1 MKRILCNLFVILIC
15 GLSTNCFLNPLSQFV
30 TESIFP
36 TKENCPDCTE
46 QQLIGLAAVIKPNAN
61 GIKAFAF
68 DLSSSFS
75 NYCGAGICAGGITEA
90 QSNST
95 VTVAV
100 PNGAVVSALKAT
112 FSIPE
117 NSKLEVGGTLQ
128 VSGITVQ
135 DFTNPVVY
143 SFTDENGLKKDYT
156 VTVVLAAN
164 GDRVNG
170 AVVIFSS
177 GLDNYWTKCSY
188 GQVYRPG
195 FNDCQGKGS
204 TADDYGAITDT
215 LAYCS
220 TADASCDDGLFLTS
234 GPLMTA
240 CQSMQKDLP
249 AMQSLPGA
257 YSAIAPPPADLY
269 SGPNGSLMAGC
280 PGFKT
285 VNPCFAGGAGGIVCL
300 PGFAGIAIDT
310 TLFSETFSGDY
321 WTTTSCTSSTAAKI
335 SMLGPGLANA
345 SVKNIVSSGAKKA
358 LRCVRRNLS

>member
-1 MKRILCNLFVILIC
+1 MKRIFCNLILILLC

-30 TESIFP
+30 TDAIFP
-36 TKENCPDCTE
+36 TKENCPNCTE
-46 QQLIGLAAVIKPNAN
+46 QQLIALAAVIKPNAN
-61 GIKAFAF
+61 GIKAFGF

-75 NYCGAGICAGGITEA
+75 NFCASGICAGGITEA
-90 QSNST
+90 ESNST

-100 PNGAVVSALKAT
+100 PNGAIVSNLVAT
-112 FSIPE
+112 FSIPA
-117 NSKLEVGGTLQ
+117 NSKLEVAGVTQ
-128 VSGITVQ
+128 VSGVTAN
-135 DFTNPVVY
+135 DFTKPVTY
-143 SFTDENGLKKDYT
+143 SFIDENGLKKDYT
-156 VTVVLAAN
+156 VSVVPATN

-170 AVVIFSS
+170 VLVIFSS

-204 TADDYGAITDT
+204 AGDDYGAITDT
-215 LAYCS
+215 LSYCS
-220 TADASCDDGLFLTS
+220 TADASCDDGFSLTS
-234 GPLMTA
+234 GPLITA
-240 CQSMQKDLP
+240 CQSMQSDLP
-249 AMQSLPGA
+249 AMQSLSGV

-285 VNPCFAGGAGGIVCL
+285 VNPCFAGGSGGIVCL
-300 PGFAGIAIDT
+300 PGFTGIAIDT

-321 WTTTSCTSSTAAKI
+321 WTTTSCTATTAAKI

-345 SVKNIVSSGAKKA
+345 SVKNLVSSASKRA